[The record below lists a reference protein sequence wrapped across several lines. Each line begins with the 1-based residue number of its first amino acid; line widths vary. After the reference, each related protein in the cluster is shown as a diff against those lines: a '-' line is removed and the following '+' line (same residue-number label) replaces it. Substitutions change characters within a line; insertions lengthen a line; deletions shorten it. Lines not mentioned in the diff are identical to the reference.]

1 MNDDLLI
8 IRTNMFLSREDLQKF
23 REFIVRQREQSGNV
37 IVLPY
42 GCDVIRSPN
51 DVEIKVQDISESERR

>member
-8 IRTNMFLSREDLQKF
+8 IRTNTFLSREDLKKF
-23 REFIVRQREQSGNV
+23 RESIVQQRKQPRNV

-42 GCDVIRSPN
+42 WCDVIREPN
-51 DVEIKVQDISESERR
+51 DVEIKVKEKSQGW